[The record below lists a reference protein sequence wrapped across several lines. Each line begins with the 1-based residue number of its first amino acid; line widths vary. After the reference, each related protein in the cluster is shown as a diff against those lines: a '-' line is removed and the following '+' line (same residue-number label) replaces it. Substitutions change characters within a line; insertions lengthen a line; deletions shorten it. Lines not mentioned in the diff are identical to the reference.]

1 MVHIRLSV
9 QLVPEARLASLLRP
23 RIVPAPPGPGFISA
37 GLVRRCVA
45 GVEGDEGGILD
56 HSFPYPE
63 PLRVQLPLQL
73 VPDQLILP
81 GPLQTLLEL
90 PDGAVVWGLLR
101 VAEEV
106 LETEAGVFL
115 ALQLRAL
122 RLYQALTPS

>member
-1 MVHIRLSV
+1 
-9 QLVPEARLASLLRP
+9 
-23 RIVPAPPGPGFISA
+23 
-37 GLVRRCVA
+37 
-45 GVEGDEGGILD
+45 
-56 HSFPYPE
+56 
-63 PLRVQLPLQL
+63 LPLQL